1 PMPSEPSDGIF
12 TAPAVYRHGAGAV
25 KYPYRHCRYTVTL
38 KPAIPDNT
46 AISKPVIPAQAGIRT
61 PDAAGIYRK

>member
-1 PMPSEPSDGIF
+1 MPSEPSDGIF
-12 TAPAVYRHGAGAV
+12 DAPAVYRHGAGAG

-38 KPAIPDNT
+38 KP
-46 AISKPVIPAQAGIRT
+46 VIPAQAEIRT